1 MANTRINQIAKEAK
15 VSNKEVIAKLAEL
28 GIEVEDE
35 KAEIDEEDAQ
45 LVLDLLKEENG
56 ETISIDG
63 PLTVQNLA
71 DAIGKS
77 VSEVIMEL
85 MKMGTMATI
94 NQEVTFEVASLLA
107 QKNGFNLVVAG
118 NDEDAE
124 EETQLTLGHDPLT
137 KEGIKELKELFTSL
151 ANEFDTKPNRVTYIH
166 IVATAQTDKEL
177 KAMGY

>member
-71 DAIGKS
+71 DAVGKS

-85 MKMGTMATI
+85 MKMELSY
-94 NQEVTFEVASLLA
+94 NKSEVTFEAASLLA
-107 QKNGFNLVVAG
+107 QN
-118 NDEDAE
+118 
-124 EETQLTLGHDPLT
+124 
-137 KEGIKELKELFTSL
+137 
-151 ANEFDTKPNRVTYIH
+151 
-166 IVATAQTDKEL
+166 TDL
-177 KAMGY
+177 I